1 MNNNDDLNNT
11 LAMVWKM
18 QRRIIQIQAEVID
31 ILENNPEDIQGIDRR
46 KQLLNELKQFCL

>member
-1 MNNNDDLNNT
+1 MTNDDLNNT

-18 QRRIIQIQAEVID
+18 QRRIIQVQTELID
-31 ILENNPEDIQGIDRR
+31 ILENNPNDSEGIDRR

>member
-1 MNNNDDLNNT
+1 MTNDDLNNT

-18 QRRIIQIQAEVID
+18 QRRIIQIQQELID
-31 ILENNPEDIQGIDRR
+31 ILQNNPSDLDGISRR